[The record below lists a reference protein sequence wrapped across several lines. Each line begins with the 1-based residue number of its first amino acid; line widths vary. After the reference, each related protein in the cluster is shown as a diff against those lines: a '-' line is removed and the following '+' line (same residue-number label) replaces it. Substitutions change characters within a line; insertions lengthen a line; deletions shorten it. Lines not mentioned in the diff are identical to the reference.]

1 MSGKDKMYTMDGY
14 LAIRK
19 RNIIVLVVLG
29 FVCVIA
35 AYLSMGFNDNHMS
48 ISDIT
53 TVIINH
59 INNVPFETPRQQLED
74 TLVFSNFI
82 PRAIGCMTIG
92 AILAMGGAIMQSIIK
107 NPLADPF
114 TTGLSSGA
122 LVGVSLTII
131 FGVGFG
137 LSYHFDLMLMAFV
150 FSMLPCAVIIFFT
163 FFKKATSNIII
174 LIGIAISYIFSAAST
189 MILFMGTTMSYEKI
203 YRWSLGSIAWLDSDS
218 WMILIPS
225 TIVMLIIFIFM
236 SKLVNIASVDD
247 KFATSLGVNS
257 PKTRMIC
264 LFIVSVFTSITVSYA
279 GTIGFV
285 GLIIPNVA
293 RRIVS
298 SDTKIL
304 LPFSA
309 ILGGL
314 FLLFSDC
321 IARSVR
327 LGGISVGIITALIG
341 GPVMLYILIKM
352 KKNCW
357 R

>member
-1 MSGKDKMYTMDGY
+1 MEEY
-14 LAIRK
+14 LSVRK
-19 RNIIVLVVLG
+19 RNILIISAMAIVT
-29 FVCVIA
+29 VIV
-35 AYLSMGFNDNHMS
+35 AYISMGFNDNHMS
-48 ISDIT
+48 ISKIT

-59 INNVPFETPRQQLED
+59 INNVPFETPRQELED
-74 TLVFSNFI
+74 MLVFNKFI
-82 PRAIGCMTIG
+82 IKAIGCVTIG
-92 AILAMGGAIMQSIIK
+92 AILAMGGAVMQSIIK

-122 LVGVSLTII
+122 LVGVSLSII
-131 FGVGFG
+131 FGIGFG
-137 LSYHFDLMLMAFV
+137 LSYQYDLMAMAFI
-150 FSMLPCAVIIFFT
+150 FSMLPCGIIIFFT
-163 FFKKATSNIII
+163 FFKKATSNVII

-189 MILFMGTTMSYEKI
+189 LILFMGTTMNYEKI
-203 YRWSLGSIAWLDSDS
+203 YRWSLGSLTMLDNDS
-218 WMILIPS
+218 WMVLIPS
-225 TIVMLIIFIFM
+225 ALVMLFILM
-236 SKLVNIASVDD
+236 YISKLVNISSVDD

-257 PKTRMIC
+257 PKTRTIC

-285 GLIIPNVA
+285 GLIVPNIA

-314 FLLFSDC
+314 FLLICDC

-327 LGGISVGIITALIG
+327 LGGISVGIVTAFIG
-341 GPVMLYILIKM
+341 GPVMLFILMKM
-352 KKNCW
+352 RKNTW
-357 R
+357 

>member
-1 MSGKDKMYTMDGY
+1 
-14 LAIRK
+14 
-19 RNIIVLVVLG
+19 
-29 FVCVIA
+29 
-35 AYLSMGFNDNHMS
+35 
-48 ISDIT
+48 
-53 TVIINH
+53 
-59 INNVPFETPRQQLED
+59 
-74 TLVFSNFI
+74 
-82 PRAIGCMTIG
+82 
-92 AILAMGGAIMQSIIK
+92 
-107 NPLADPF
+107 
-114 TTGLSSGA
+114 
-122 LVGVSLTII
+122 
-131 FGVGFG
+131 
-137 LSYHFDLMLMAFV
+137 
-150 FSMLPCAVIIFFT
+150 
-163 FFKKATSNIII
+163 
-174 LIGIAISYIFSAAST
+174 

-218 WMILIPS
+218 WIILIPS
-225 TIVMLIIFIFM
+225 TVIMLIIFMYM

-257 PKTRMIC
+257 PRTRMIC

-293 RRIVS
+293 RRVVS
-298 SDTKIL
+298 SDTRIL